1 MKTKIYLVSNI
12 DNDPNK
18 VYIGKTKNNRKNN
31 HTRTYGKQISYEYID
46 EIQSLDRKEW
56 KQLESKW
63 IQYYKNLGYNVINKN
78 NGGGGVNF
86 HTEETKKKMSKPKPN
101 NTKQK
106 IKNTLTGNKHTKH
119 KRGKEHGN
127 YGKTKSQEHIQN
139 MSKPKPPGFGSK
151 VNFPR
156 PNVSLVRSKP
166 ILQYDV
172 NNNIIKE
179 WPNAVKASEILNIKV
194 ASICNVL
201 KNRAKTAGG
210 FIWKYKID

>member
-18 VYIGKTKNNRKNN
+18 VYIGKTKSNRYNN
-31 HTRTYGKQISYEYID
+31 HTRTFGKQITYTYID
-46 EIQSLDRKEW
+46 EINSLERHDW
-56 KQLESKW
+56 KPLETKW
-63 IQYYKNLGYNVINKN
+63 IQHYIDLGYNVINKN
-78 NGGGGVNF
+78 KGGGGVSF
-86 HTEETKKKMSKPKPN
+86 HTNETKQKMSKPKPEII
-101 NTKQK
+101 KLK
-106 IKNTLTGNKHTKH
+106 IKNGLKGNKHINH
-119 KRGKEHGN
+119 KKGKEHGN
-127 YGKTKSQEHIQN
+127 YGKVRLEEHLIS
-139 MSKPKPPGFGSK
+139 MRKPKPPGFGSK

-179 WPNAVKASEILNIKV
+179 WPNAAKASEILNIKV

-210 FIWKYKID
+210 FIWKYKIS

>member
-12 DNDPNK
+12 DNDPNRI
-18 VYIGKTKNNRKNN
+18 YIGKTKNSRKAD
-31 HTRTYGKQISYEYID
+31 HMKTYGLYITYDYID
-46 EIQSLDRKEW
+46 EINSLSKEDW
-56 KQLESKW
+56 EPLESYW
-63 IQYYKNLGYNVINKN
+63 IEQFKQWGFNVVNKN
-78 NGGGGVNF
+78 KGGGGVEY
-86 HTEETKKKMSKPKPN
+86 HTKETKKKMSKPKPN
-101 NTKQK
+101 NIKQK
-106 IKNTLTGNKHTKH
+106 IKNTLTGNKHIEH

-139 MSKPKPPGFGSK
+139 MSKPKPIGFGLK

-156 PNVSLVRSKP
+156 PNVSLAKSKP
-166 ILQYDV
+166 IIQYDK
-172 NNNIIKE
+172 NNNIIQE

-210 FIWKYKID
+210 FIWKYKEN